1 MSFNPLEPD
10 QVQAF
15 LQKRPGSKIIYDPRL
30 TWNTVELVEQAGGIP
45 VMCKSGHAFIKD
57 RMRSENAVYGG
68 EMSAHHYFKD
78 FSFCDS
84 GMIPW
89 LLVLEL
95 VSRAGKPLS
104 SLMQERMD
112 RFPIS
117 GEINSTVKDAA
128 AVMKAIEEK
137 YANGGEVSKVDGFSV
152 EYENWRFNL
161 RLSNTE
167 PVIRLNVEVR
177 GDKALLAAKTEELLA
192 IIRG

>member
-1 MSFNPLEPD
+1 M
-10 QVQAF
+10 
-15 LQKRPGSKIIYDPRL
+15 R
-30 TWNTVELVEQAGGIP
+30 
-45 VMCKSGHAFIKD
+45 KSGHAFIKD

-104 SLMQERMD
+104 SLMQQRMD

-117 GEINSTVKDAA
+117 GEINSTVVLMA
-128 AVMKAIEEK
+128 AVMKAIEAK

-161 RLSNTE
+161 RLS
-167 PVIRLNVEVR
+167 IRNR
-177 GDKALLAAKTEELLA
+177 
-192 IIRG
+192 